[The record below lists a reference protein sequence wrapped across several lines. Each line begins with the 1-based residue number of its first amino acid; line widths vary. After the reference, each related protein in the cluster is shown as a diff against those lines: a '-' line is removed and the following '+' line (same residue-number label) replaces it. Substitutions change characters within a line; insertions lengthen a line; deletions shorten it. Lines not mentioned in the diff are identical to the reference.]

1 MEKINKVKGNE
12 FQNQYSVP
20 ETNSCGVFLFAFNA
34 CFDKMWT
41 DGYRNYR
48 ESILNVKTTSYQASR
63 LKKDTACLKQGDQH
77 YSHNNHYHFGYGFV
91 FFSAVPEPS
100 VQKCSKGKNEP
111 GKNRRFWTQTGNYGN
126 TAVLGVN

>member
-77 YSHNNHYHFGYGFV
+77 YSHNNHLPFWLLGV
-91 FFSAVPEPS
+91 FFQQFLSHLFRNAPKERMSLAKIGDFGHKRETMVILQCW
-100 VQKCSKGKNEP
+100 V
-111 GKNRRFWTQTGNYGN
+111 
-126 TAVLGVN
+126 